1 MEISPQ
7 GGYLAKTCPEAIQLN
22 ILRPEA
28 PLPTSPFMQMLA
40 EEGIAFE
47 ARIFES
53 LRSSVVGA
61 VVVDREQPRE
71 SREEETKGAM
81 TDGAVLVIG
90 GRLPID
96 DAHHRVGEPDLLV
109 RVGEDPKPSGRWAY
123 AAVDVKHHHV
133 FNDVPPADGS
143 LSVEGLWEMDG
154 SDEDGSKRWRGDDLL
169 QLAHYQRM
177 LEAFGYGSP
186 AGPRGGVIGSE
197 ARVAWYDLDTPHW
210 RDSGYVEPPPVG
222 PLTTMELYDVEFEH
236 RLAVLRA
243 AHAHMADPTVPLL
256 AEPIRIDACPQCP
269 WRNWCSGHWEET
281 ADLSLIMKLSKRRQH
296 QSCGV
301 TDLSGLA
308 SLDHRTARLLA
319 GGVDVPDFIKRAG
332 DVDPATPVAQ
342 VIPRRRRQVA
352 RLVAEGIETAGD
364 ADRLCARTLRHHKV
378 ALGGLPDQIDQA
390 RIRLGQHP
398 AYRRRGAESFDV
410 PRADVEIDVDMENVR
425 EGVYLWGALV
435 TEAYRQEVSQ
445 EYVPFASWEPDIA
458 VGELDAFSRFWGW
471 LTGRRAEATS
481 EGRTL
486 RAYCY
491 NKGAESTQMRRLS
504 ARLGL
509 DDEVDEFLGSDQW
522 VDLLE
527 VVRTHLVVAT
537 GRGLKT
543 IAPIAG
549 FHWRSE
555 DVGGDHAMVLYQT
568 AVIDPDRERRTE
580 ARRWIVEYNE
590 DDVRATLI
598 LREWLDG
605 EARFLPS
612 VADLEPD

>member
-1 MEISPQ
+1 MGP
-7 GGYLAKTCPEAIQLN
+7 P
-22 ILRPEA
+22 
-28 PLPTSPFMQMLA
+28 
-40 EEGIAFE
+40 
-47 ARIFES
+47 
-53 LRSSVVGA
+53 
-61 VVVDREQPRE
+61 
-71 SREEETKGAM
+71 
-81 TDGAVLVIG
+81 
-90 GRLPID
+90 GR
-96 DAHHRVGEPDLLV
+96 R
-109 RVGEDPKPSGRWAY
+109 
-123 AAVDVKHHHV
+123 
-133 FNDVPPADGS
+133 
-143 LSVEGLWEMDG
+143 
-154 SDEDGSKRWRGDDLL
+154 
-169 QLAHYQRM
+169 
-177 LEAFGYGSP
+177 
-186 AGPRGGVIGSE
+186 RGGVIGSE
-197 ARVAWYDLDTPHW
+197 ARVAWYDLDTPRW

-243 AHAHMADPTVPLL
+243 AQAHTADPNVPLL

-269 WRNWCSGHWEET
+269 WRNWCSRHWEET

-296 QSCGV
+296 HACGV

-319 GGVDVPDFIKRAG
+319 AGVDVPDFVKRAG

-364 ADRLCARTLRHHKV
+364 AGRLCPRTIRYHDV
-378 ALGGLPDQIDQA
+378 APGGLPDQIDQA
-390 RIRLGQHP
+390 RIRLGDHP
-398 AYRRRGAESFDV
+398 AYRRRGADAFDV
-410 PRADVEIDVDMENVR
+410 PRADVEIDVDMESVP
-425 EGVYLWGALV
+425 EGVYLWGALL
-435 TEAYRQEVSQ
+435 TEARGHEVSR
-445 EYVPFASWEPDIA
+445 EYVPFVSWEPDTA
-458 VGELDAFSRFWGW
+458 VGELEAFSRFWGW

-481 EGRTL
+481 DGRTL

-491 NKGAESTQMRRLS
+491 NKGAESTQMRRLA

-509 DDEVDEFLGSDQW
+509 DDQVDEFLGSDQW
-522 VDLLE
+522 VDLLQ
-527 VVRTHLVVAT
+527 VVRTHLVVAS

-555 DVGGDHAMVLYQT
+555 DVGGDQAMVLYQT
-568 AVIDPDRERRTE
+568 AVIDPDPERRTE
-580 ARRWIVEYNE
+580 ARRWIIEYNE
-590 DDVRATLI
+590 DDVRATSV